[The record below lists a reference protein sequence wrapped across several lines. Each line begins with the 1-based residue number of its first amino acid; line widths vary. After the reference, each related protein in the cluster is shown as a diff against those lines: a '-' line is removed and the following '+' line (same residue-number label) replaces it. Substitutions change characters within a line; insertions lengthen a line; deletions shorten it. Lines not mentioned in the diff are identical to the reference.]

1 MLIAR
6 VDGKSPVEYVT
17 SVKMKNEI
25 RKLSF
30 KLLNKKDIS
39 LGNLLNIYSNE
50 FISPIFI
57 CKSPPSRK
65 IIL

>member
-39 LGNLLNIYSNE
+39 LGNLLNINSNE
-50 FISPIFI
+50 
-57 CKSPPSRK
+57 
-65 IIL
+65 

>member
-1 MLIAR
+1 MIPLMLIAR
-6 VDGKSPVEYVT
+6 VDGKSPVEYIKST
-17 SVKMKNEI
+17 KMKNEI

-50 FISPIFI
+50 
-57 CKSPPSRK
+57 
-65 IIL
+65 

>member
-17 SVKMKNEI
+17 SVKMKNKI

-30 KLLNKKDIS
+30 KLLNKKEIS
-39 LGNLLNIYSNE
+39 FGNLLNIYSNE
-50 FISPIFI
+50 
-57 CKSPPSRK
+57 
-65 IIL
+65 